1 MDSSARAAPVD
12 SEIVNKNWIII
23 DSEIINETTYT
34 ADAWIP

>member
-1 MDSSARAAPVD
+1 MDSLARVAPVD
-12 SEIVNKNWIII
+12 SEIFNENWIIT